1 MAADSILL
9 LSATEELKTLI
20 LNGCSSVRRWH
31 GLKHLLVGGLG
42 TSPLPQAS
50 QGPRVVLCQLGGDQ
64 LHAARRATP
73 GPAPCRGRCAGPQ
86 VGPSVEMPDRGGEGG
101 RRRWGGRGTF
111 PPTDNH
117 LLTRLCTQEMAT
129 APRGCFFLI
138 CPPRGSTFFCFPQRC
153 HIGQQCASGQGCLK
167 DEGMSPSGALTGL
180 TVLTPM
186 PCAHDHRSL
195 GTLPFRL
202 Y

>member
-1 MAADSILL
+1 MQLCEAVAWAEA
-9 LSATEELKTLI
+9 SAGRGAGNLPPA
-20 LNGCSSVRRWH
+20 
-31 GLKHLLVGGLG
+31 
-42 TSPLPQAS
+42 TSL
-50 QGPRVVLCQLGGDQ
+50 
-64 LHAARRATP
+64 P
-73 GPAPCRGRCAGPQ
+73 GPPSCALPAWGGPVTRRPQSYPGACSMQGKVCRAAGGAQCGDARQRGR
-86 VGPSVEMPDRGGEGG
+86 G
-101 RRRWGGRGTF
+101 RPTPLGRQRHFSTF